1 MSFTS
6 SNLKTLCDN
15 LITECESYL
24 QQGLVVNNESFR
36 HSHAVLLER
45 APTLYNMIIESVN
58 SNNKQTLTRFLP
70 VMITVLEKLENKE
83 LTQEDA
89 DKLIGEFFAKEFI
102 PQYQNST

>member
-6 SNLKTLCDN
+6 SNLQTLCDN
-15 LITECESYL
+15 LINDCELYL

-36 HSHAVLLER
+36 HSHTVLLKR
-45 APTLYNMIIESVN
+45 APTLYNMIIESVK
-58 SNNKQTLTRFLP
+58 SNNKQILERFLP
-70 VMITVLEKLENKE
+70 VMINVLEKLENKE
-83 LTQEDA
+83 LSQEDA